1 MEGLMSTS
9 SAQLRG
15 VDTVGRIES
24 RGVDYIPENERHSKP
39 LELWAVFVTGNLA
52 FSVIVFGWLPVVFG
66 LGWWS
71 TVSSVLVGTAL
82 GALVAAPLALFGP
95 RTGTNGVVSSGAH
108 FGIRGRA
115 IGAFLQ
121 VAFALLYAA
130 ISIWT
135 GGDALVAGAARLFG
149 TPDGDGALALGH
161 AVMAVAIVAV
171 AIYGHA
177 TLVALQK
184 VLLPLL
190 AALLALG
197 IVAFGGDFDADYAG
211 GDYLLGDFWTTW
223 ALSVVVA
230 AAGPISYAALLSDYT
245 RYMSQRHGDRAIVVA
260 AGGSVFVGLAGAS
273 LFGAF
278 TAVTFD
284 DLESDYVPALVAAAA
299 GWYVLPI
306 VLVGVL
312 GGIGQGVINVY
323 SIGLNTD
330 ALLPRLS
337 RAQATVLGSVAAVAL
352 VYAGTLVFD
361 AVASITAATL
371 VLNTVAIPWIA
382 VMLLGFA
389 ARRGRYVASDLQVF
403 NEGRTGGVYWFTAGW
418 NSRATI
424 AWCAGSIVGLLC
436 VQSDLYTGPWAN
448 AVRGIDVTIPASGLV
463 AAVAYGSL
471 LLLWPERGVGG
482 RS

>member
-1 MEGLMSTS
+1 MSTS
-9 SAQLRG
+9 SEELRG
-15 VDTVGRIES
+15 VDAVGRIES
-24 RGVDYIPENERHSKP
+24 RGVDFIPESERHSRP
-39 LELWAVFVTGNLA
+39 QELWAVFVTGNLA
-52 FSVIVFGWLPVVFG
+52 FSVVVFGWLPVVFG

-71 TVSSVLVGTAL
+71 TVSSVLVGIAI
-82 GALVAAPLALFGP
+82 GALVAAPLALFGA

-149 TPDGDGALALGH
+149 TPDGDGALALGY
-161 AVMAVAIVAV
+161 AVMAAAIVAI

-190 AALLALG
+190 AVLLALG
-197 IVAFGGDFDADYAG
+197 VVAFGGNFDAGYEG
-211 GDYLLGDFWTTW
+211 GGYLLGGFWTTW

-245 RYMSQRHGDRAIVVA
+245 RYMSQRHGDRAIVLA
-260 AGGSVFVGLAGAS
+260 AGGSLSLGLVVATF
-273 LFGAF
+273 FGAF

-284 DLESDYVPALVAAAA
+284 DLESDYVPALVAAAP
-299 GWYVLPI
+299 GWYVGPI
-306 VLVGVL
+306 LLIGVL
-312 GGIGQGVINVY
+312 GGIAQGVINVY
-323 SIGLNTD
+323 STGLNTD

-361 AVASITAATL
+361 AIASITAATL
-371 VLNTVAIPWIA
+371 VLNAMAVPWVA
-382 VMLLGFA
+382 VMLVGFA
-389 ARRGRYVASDLQVF
+389 ARRGRYLARELQVF
-403 NEGRTGGVYWFTAGW
+403 NEGRTGGAYWFTAGW
-418 NSRATI
+418 NPRAAG
-424 AWCAGSIVGLLC
+424 AWCAGSVVGLLC
-436 VQSDLYTGPWAN
+436 VQSELYTGPWAD
-448 AVRGIDVTIPASGLV
+448 AVRGIDITIPASGLV
-463 AAVAYGSL
+463 AAAAYGAL
-471 LLLWPERGVGG
+471 LLVAPERGVGG